1 MIQSVLQFIPQ
12 EKSSQKQDILSYLFR
27 RGAITRI
34 EAFHD
39 LGICELSSRI
49 GELQKDGWRF
59 DRNDRKGVSKN
70 GRHWIVT
77 EYSNPRRL

>member
-1 MIQSVLQFIPQ
+1 MIQNVLQFVTQ
-12 EKSSQKQDILSYLFR
+12 EKHTQKQDLLDYLRR
-27 RGAITRI
+27 RGSVTRI

-77 EYSNPRRL
+77 EYSNARRL